1 MTINGNDQKVR
12 QLTAD
17 VAAGKLWL
25 MTGEM
30 DDEDDDDGLC
40 GAVMTAEPHLIGLGG
55 PSGEWP

>member
-1 MTINGNDQKVR
+1 
-12 QLTAD
+12 
-17 VAAGKLWL
+17 

-30 DDEDDDDGLC
+30 DDEDDDDKLC